1 MELSESIL
9 WIIKTFDVHHFNT
22 ILNLNT
28 VKPVLSRHPW
38 DTHQGPLNT
47 GCLLHTDSNLLCNI
61 STIK

>member
-9 WIIKTFDVHHFNT
+9 WIIKTFDVHHSNT

-38 DTHQGPLNT
+38 DTH
-47 GCLLHTDSNLLCNI
+47 
-61 STIK
+61 